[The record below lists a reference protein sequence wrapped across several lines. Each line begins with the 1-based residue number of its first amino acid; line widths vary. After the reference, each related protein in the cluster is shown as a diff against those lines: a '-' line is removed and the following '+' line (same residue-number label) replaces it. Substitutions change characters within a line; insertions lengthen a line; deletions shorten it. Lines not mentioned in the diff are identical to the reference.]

1 MGSDDLTVRILIEI
15 RDEIRATNARID
27 GTNERVDALGSTL
40 GARIDTTNA
49 RIDQLRTELHTEIS
63 SVREDLG
70 NRITGVEL
78 NLATQMTALIGST
91 RDLHDMLA
99 DRFDLRDRVERCE
112 RAIDDLNRRV
122 D

>member
-27 GTNERVDALGSTL
+27 GTNERVDALGKTL
-40 GARIDTTNA
+40 GA
-49 RIDQLRTELHTEIS
+49 RIDQLRTELRTEIA
-63 SVREDLG
+63 SVREDLSD
-70 NRITGVEL
+70 RITEL
-78 NLATQMTALIGST
+78 NFSSQMTALIGST
-91 RDLHDMLA
+91 RDVHDMLR

>member
-15 RDEIRATNARID
+15 RDEIRATN
-27 GTNERVDALGSTL
+27 T
-40 GARIDTTNA
+40 RIDTTNV
-49 RIDQLRTELHTEIS
+49 RIDQLRTELHTEIA

-70 NRITGVEL
+70 NRITGGEL
-78 NLATQMTALIGST
+78 SFATQMTALIGST

-122 D
+122 G

>member
-27 GTNERVDALGSTL
+27 GTNQRVDALGTTL

-49 RIDQLRTELHTEIS
+49 RIDQLRTELHTEIAA
-63 SVREDLG
+63 VREDLG

-122 D
+122 G

>member
-27 GTNERVDALGSTL
+27 GTNERVDALGKTL
-40 GARIDTTNA
+40 GA
-49 RIDQLRTELHTEIS
+49 RIDQLRTELRTEIA
-63 SVREDLG
+63 SVREDLSD
-70 NRITGVEL
+70 RITS
-78 NLATQMTALIGST
+78 QMTALIGST
-91 RDLHDMLA
+91 RDVHDMLR